1 MKNYFSILVFLIC
14 SYTSFCQIK
23 EPDYVLENPRDYT
36 KFPARNANY
45 MELLGNG
52 GLYSINFERIFLY
65 KEKFKI
71 SGRVGAN
78 VMPIGAQIEQG
89 YVIENS
95 YIFLPN
101 PHHIEIGPGLTL
113 QRKYNPGCSDTTIYV
128 WESVWFAMFRLGYRY
143 QKRED
148 GFFFKAGI
156 LPIFY
161 TKNSCYSEFPPKN
174 WFWAGAAVG
183 LSF

>member
-1 MKNYFSILVFLIC
+1 MRGFFTILVFLFYSC
-14 SYTSFCQIK
+14 AATSQIK

-45 MELLGNG
+45 IELLGNG

-65 KEKFKI
+65 KEKFKV

-78 VMPIGAQIEQG
+78 VNFVGAQIEQG
-89 YVIENS
+89 YLIENS
-95 YIFLPN
+95 YVFLRN

-113 QRKYNPGCSDTTIYV
+113 QRKYNPGCTDTTTYQ
-128 WESVWFAMFRLGYRY
+128 WESIWYGMFRIGYRF
-143 QKRED
+143 QKQDD
-148 GFFFKAGI
+148 GFFLKAGI

-174 WFWAGAAVG
+174 WFWGGVAVG